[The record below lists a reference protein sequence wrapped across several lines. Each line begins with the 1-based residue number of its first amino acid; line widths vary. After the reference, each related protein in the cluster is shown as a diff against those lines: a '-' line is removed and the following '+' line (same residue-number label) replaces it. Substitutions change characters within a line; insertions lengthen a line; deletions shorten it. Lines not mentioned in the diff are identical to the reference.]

1 MHIPNAVL
9 DPKVAITTALAGAS
23 GLAYCL
29 GKLDRQLGD
38 RSPVLLG
45 TMAAFVFAAQ
55 MVTFPL
61 GPFGVSGHL
70 LGGVL
75 AAVVLGPWAGAVVIA
90 AVLIVQCLVFGDGG
104 LLALGANFVNMGIV
118 GSVIGYAIYDPI
130 RKSIGGQRGV
140 LMGAILAAWASVI
153 LASAAFSIELAAS
166 GRWSDFSRVL
176 SWMALIH
183 AGIGVGE
190 ALITGVVLKFV
201 LQTRPDLIYEPE
213 SPIDSVT
220 SPEERLS
227 QAFRIGTAG
236 LAAALTIGVFLAPFA
251 SGFPDGLEFV
261 GERLG
266 FLKGAAPASIPV
278 LIPDY
283 EFPGLQRVSLKAAT
297 AAAGA
302 VGTCVVFLFGLG
314 LTGLLTRSA
323 PAAAPEKVAAD
334 AA

>member
-9 DPKVAITTALAGAS
+9 DPKVALATALLGAS
-23 GLAYCL
+23 GLAYGL
-29 GKLDRQLGD
+29 RKLDKQFGD

-90 AVLIVQCLVFGDGG
+90 TVLIVQCFLFGDGG
-104 LLALGANFVNMGIV
+104 VLALGANFLNMGII

-130 RKSIGGQRGV
+130 RRSIGGQRGV
-140 LMGAILAAWASVI
+140 LMGAIIAAWVSVI
-153 LASAAFSIELAAS
+153 LASAAFSVELAAS

-176 SWMALIH
+176 SWMALVH

-190 ALITGVVLKFV
+190 ALITGLVLRFV
-201 LQTRPDLIYEPE
+201 LQTRPDLIFE
-213 SPIDSVT
+213 SSSTGLSPGT
-220 SPEERLS
+220 SEGRVA
-227 QAFRIGTAG
+227 QAFQIATAG
-236 LAAALTIGVFLAPFA
+236 LAVSLTIGIFLAPFA
-251 SGFPDGLEFV
+251 SGYPDGLEFV

-266 FLKGAAPASIPV
+266 FLKEEAPAGFPV
-278 LIPDY
+278 LIPEY
-283 EFPGLQRVSLKAAT
+283 ELPGMDRFSLKAAT

-302 VGTCVVFLFGLG
+302 IGTLVVFGFGLG
-314 LTGLLTRSA
+314 LTGILARSPRVA
-323 PAAAPEKVAAD
+323 SSEKVPAD